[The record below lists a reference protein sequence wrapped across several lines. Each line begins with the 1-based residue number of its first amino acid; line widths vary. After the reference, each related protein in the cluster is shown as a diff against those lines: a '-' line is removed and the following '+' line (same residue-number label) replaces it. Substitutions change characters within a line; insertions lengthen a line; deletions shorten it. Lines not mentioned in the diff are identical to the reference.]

1 MRKIFTLFVAAL
13 CCANMFATEGA
24 LSGKFTI
31 NAQGNRVQFS
41 QGNLQYQASTATW
54 RFAENQYD
62 YVGDSGHGNVTAGV
76 MPSDNSKISD
86 TYTGWIDLFGYATG
100 NNPTLHTTNH
110 YDYESGIDWGYNA
123 ISNGGNMPE
132 MWRCLTLNEW
142 VYIVYNRKGAS
153 DKITKATVAEV
164 KGIILLPDDWTTVPS
179 GITLTITSSD
189 WTTNTYN
196 VTQWK
201 KLEDAGAVFLP
212 AAGQRVGTMVSETN
226 QTANYWAMGYDQ
238 YNHWASCMYSAKNLV
253 LNSSD
258 NRSPQ
263 FGFSVRLVQPC
274 DNAPD
279 PEQGLEIYT
288 EYDAASHTVTYYYD
302 AERESRT
309 GVVELY
315 YPGSSHFSGYY
326 DQIQK
331 IIVHPSMMNAPL
343 TSMNRMFT
351 TGANYRPL
359 SAMTEIEGLENLN
372 TADVWGMEEM
382 FAYCEALTTLDLT
395 SFDISKVET
404 TKSMF
409 YGCKNLKTIY
419 CEDDWSVSSTLT
431 ESSAMFSGCTS
442 LVGGNG
448 TPYDA
453 DHSDASYARP
463 DEPGKP
469 GYFTKK
475 GTEGIENIATPTD
488 KARKVMMDGTLYIA
502 TPDGK
507 IYNALGT
514 EVK

>member
-100 NNPTLHTTNH
+100 NNPTLHEVSSAA
-110 YDYESGIDWGYNA
+110 YASGMDWGYNA
-123 ISNGGNMPE
+123 ISNGGNTPE
-132 MWRCLTLNEW
+132 MWRCLTLLEW
-142 VYIVYNRKGAS
+142 MYIVNNRKGAK
-153 DKITKATVAEV
+153 DKIAKATVV
-164 KGIILLPDDWTTVPS
+164 GVQGIILLPDDWKTVPS

-196 VTQWK
+196 ATKWK

-212 AAGQRVGTMVSETN
+212 AAGYRMDTKVLNTNET
-226 QTANYWAMGYDQ
+226 AYYWSMSYDQ
-238 YNHWASCMYSAKNLV
+238 KIEMAGGMYSTNGLS
-253 LNSSD
+253 LSHS
-258 NRSPQ
+258 Q
-263 FGFSVRLVQPC
+263 FETYKGFSVRLVQPC

-279 PEQGLEIYT
+279 PETEPVVYT
-288 EYDAASHTVTYYYD
+288 EYDATSHTVTYYYD

-315 YPGSSHFSGYY
+315 YPGSSHFPGYY
-326 DQIQK
+326 NQIQK

-351 TGANYRPL
+351 TGANYQPL

-372 TADVWGMEEM
+372 TAEVTDMREM

-395 SFDISKVET
+395 SFDISKVEDT
-404 TKSMF
+404 RLMF
-409 YGCKNLKTIY
+409 YGCSALTTIY
-419 CEDDWSVSSTLT
+419 CNDDWSST
-431 ESSAMFSGCTS
+431 SAQTTSMFSQCSS
-442 LVGGNG
+442 LVGGQG
-448 TPYDA
+448 TPYSSS
-453 DHSDASYARP
+453 HVDASYARP
-463 DEPGKP
+463 DEPDSDKP
-469 GYFTKK
+469 GYFSKK
-475 GTEGIENIATPTD
+475 GEQAIENIATPAD

-507 IYNALGT
+507 IYNATGVQ
-514 EVK
+514 VK